1 MKTSK
6 ELGKIT
12 IKPLSS
18 DTWQDFERL
27 FGPNGACAG
36 CWCTWWRLSSKD
48 FRNFT
53 KEEKKNLLRTLVQGG
68 KKPGLIAYE
77 EEIPVGWVSVAPREE
92 FILLE
97 NSKKLARVDDLSV
110 WSINCFF
117 IERHH
122 RRAGL
127 TRILID
133 QAVNFAAA
141 NGATIVEAYP
151 IDVQEK
157 VSSSRLYYG
166 HADTFRQAGFVEVA
180 RRDPLQP
187 VMRKTC

>member
-1 MKTSK
+1 MNQ
-6 ELGKIT
+6 I
-12 IKPLSS
+12 IVRPLIIS
-18 DTWQDFERL
+18 TWPDFERL

-48 FRNFT
+48 FRNFS
-53 KEEKKNLLRTLVQGG
+53 KEEKKNVLRTLVQSG

-77 EEIPVGWVSVAPREE
+77 GDIPVGWVSVAPREE
-92 FILLE
+92 FLLLE
-97 NSKKLARVDDLSV
+97 NSKKLARVDDLPV
-110 WSINCFF
+110 WSVNCFF

-133 QAVNFAAA
+133 EAVKFAAA
-141 NGATIVEAYP
+141 NGADIVEAYP
-151 IDVQEK
+151 IDVHEK
-157 VSSSRLYYG
+157 VSSLRLYYG

-180 RRDPLQP
+180 RREPEQP
-187 VMRKTC
+187 IMRKTINRE